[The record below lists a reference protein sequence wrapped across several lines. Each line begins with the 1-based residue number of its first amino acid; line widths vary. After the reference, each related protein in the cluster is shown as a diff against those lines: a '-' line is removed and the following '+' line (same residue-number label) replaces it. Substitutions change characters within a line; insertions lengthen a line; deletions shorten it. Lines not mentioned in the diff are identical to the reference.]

1 MFSPIDSYDD
11 ASVVFTFGGY
21 SVGVWVSFIL
31 AVLLF
36 IGFFARMIQ
45 HENRAYKAII
55 EHTSRGVRSH
65 YFVPGPIA
73 PMEHNELRYINWYLE
88 EISRA

>member
-1 MFSPIDSYDD
+1 MFSPIDSYEG

-21 SVGVWVSFIL
+21 SLGVWLFFIL

-36 IGFFARMIQ
+36 VGFFVRMIQ

-55 EHTSRGVRSH
+55 DHTPVEK
-65 YFVPGPIA
+65 GPVA
-73 PMEHNELRYINWYLE
+73 EGEPPAY
-88 EISRA
+88 

>member
-55 EHTSRGVRSH
+55 EHKPVE
-65 YFVPGPIA
+65 PGPA
-73 PMEHNELRYINWYLE
+73 AEGEPTTY
-88 EISRA
+88 

>member
-21 SVGVWVSFIL
+21 SVGVWLVFVL

-36 IGFFARMIQ
+36 VGFFARMIQ
-45 HENRAYKAII
+45 HENRAYKAMI
-55 EHTSRGVRSH
+55 EHTPIE
-65 YFVPGPIA
+65 PGPA
-73 PMEHNELRYINWYLE
+73 AEGEPPAY
-88 EISRA
+88 